1 MTGIIVLVSPET
13 KEIYFIN
20 AYKMILLKK
29 ISIVVE
35 GSLQGTMAIKSFD
48 RILMIVGKINFL
60 INYYGRQ
67 VAWRYSIVLT

>member
-1 MTGIIVLVSPET
+1 MSGLIVLGRPET

-29 ISIVVE
+29 IPLVVE

>member
-1 MTGIIVLVSPET
+1 MSGIIVLVSPET

-29 ISIVVE
+29 IPIVVE